1 MKQRHQRHNQS
12 AGVLRRLKKQGG
24 QAIVLLALTGTLLIG
39 GVGIAVDLAV
49 GYMYSIAAERAA
61 AAAALSGVVFMPD
74 QFTAATA
81 VPVGSRNDA
90 TDRAVD
96 EAKRN
101 AFDPADAANAVTV
114 SPAVVPGHPNQL
126 RVTVSRNAPVFF
138 MQLFGFSTYRVART
152 AVAAYLPPISLGQ
165 PGSEIG
171 SSLGDLGRTR
181 FAFMREE
188 GWATDRG
195 QGDAYTPNPLG
206 GSAGAS
212 DDKHQIS
219 YINGSEPR
227 YATLRDLGG
236 YNYRITIPTSGSG
249 GKVQVYNAAFSP
261 DGTGGSANFCDNNNS
276 NPALRTCSVGGNQW
290 FHEDD
295 GGPFDPNTAA
305 RYTAMR
311 YTLFRVNNVFIRASD
326 QMISQMTVY
335 PIDARNWSQPAN
347 QYKAMGGPTINQT
360 VTQLYS
366 GATPSNMLIYHN
378 WVDIATYQGASDNQL
393 VSLQTFANPYLVG
406 GVLQPGEY
414 RLRVDALDNN
424 GNLTNGSQTGHK
436 GYAVRAVNPNFS
448 SCATCAVSA
457 WDDMAF
463 FTPFDAG
470 AGGSFSMDLFRLTPD
485 YAGLTV
491 SVDIWDVGDIAS
503 TSGFVRINILD
514 PSGNNAFPGGVN
526 VYDLGPQ
533 RSNLGRGTYTVLASA
548 AGGNTMAT
556 FVAQDTST
564 GQTADNKWIHVEIP
578 VPANYNPAPGADW
591 WKMQYV
597 TGAGTVAV
605 DTVTVAVG
613 LKGGPL
619 HLLP

>member
-1 MKQRHQRHNQS
+1 MKQKHQRRNQS
-12 AGVLRRLKKQGG
+12 TGVLRRLKKQGG

-74 QFTAATA
+74 QFAPASA

-114 SPAVVPGHPNQL
+114 TPALVPGHPNQL
-126 RVTVSRNAPVFF
+126 KVTVSRNAPVFF

-152 AVAAYLPPISLGQ
+152 AIAAYLPPISLGQ
-165 PGSEIG
+165 PGSQVG
-171 SSLGDLGRTR
+171 SSLGELGRTR

-188 GWATDRG
+188 GWATDRS

-206 GSAGAS
+206 GGYGVS

-219 YINGSEPR
+219 YNNGSEPR

-236 YNYRITIPTSGSG
+236 YNYRITIPSSG
-249 GKVQVYNAAFSP
+249 GKVEVYNAAFAP
-261 DGTGGSANFCDNNNS
+261 DGTNGSANFCDNNNS
-276 NPALRTCSVGGNQW
+276 NPAARTCSVGGFQW

-295 GGPFDPNTAA
+295 GGPFDPVDAT

-347 QYKAMGGPTINQT
+347 QYKVMGGPTINQT
-360 VTQLYS
+360 VTQLYT
-366 GATPSNMLIYHN
+366 GTAPSNMFIYHN
-378 WVDIATYQGASDNQL
+378 WVDVATYAGASDNQL
-393 VSLQTFANPYLVG
+393 VSLQTFPNPYLAG
-406 GVLQPGEY
+406 GVLLPGQY

-424 GNLTNGSQTGHK
+424 GTLANNRQTGHK
-436 GYAVRAVNPNFS
+436 GYAVSAVNPNGS
-448 SCATCAVSA
+448 TCATCAVSA

-470 AGGSFSMDLFRLTPD
+470 PGGSFSMQLFRLTPD

-491 SVDIWDVGDIAS
+491 SVDLWDPGDVAS
-503 TSGFVRINILD
+503 TSGFVRININD
-514 PSGNNAFPGGVN
+514 PSGNNVFPGGVN
-526 VYDLGPQ
+526 VYNLGVQ
-533 RSNLGRGTYTVLASA
+533 RSNLASGSYTVISSA
-548 AGGNTMAT
+548 AGGNTTAT
-556 FVAQDTST
+556 FVATDTSK
-564 GQTADNKWIHVEIP
+564 GISANSEWIHVEIP
-578 VPANYNPAPGADW
+578 VPGNYNPAPGADW
-591 WKMQYV
+591 WSMQYV
-597 TGAGTVAV
+597 TGANTVAV

>member
-1 MKQRHQRHNQS
+1 MKKRHQQRNQS

-74 QFTAATA
+74 QFTPASA

-114 SPAVVPGHPNQL
+114 SPATVPGHPNQL
-126 RVTVSRNAPVFF
+126 KVTVSRNAPVFF

-152 AVAAYLPPISLGQ
+152 AIAAYLPPISLGQ
-165 PGSEIG
+165 PGSQIG
-171 SSLGDLGRTR
+171 SSLGELGRTR

-188 GWATDRG
+188 GWATDRS
-195 QGDAYTPNPLG
+195 QGDAYTPDPLG
-206 GSAGAS
+206 GGYGPST
-212 DDKHQIS
+212 DKHQIS
-219 YINGSEPR
+219 YSNGSEPR

-236 YNYRITIPTSGSG
+236 YNYRITIPTGGAG
-249 GKVQVYNAAFSP
+249 GKVQVYNAAFAP

-276 NPALRTCSVGGNQW
+276 NPAARTCSVGGNQW

-295 GGPFDPNTAA
+295 GGPFDPNDAT

-311 YTLFRVNNVFIRASD
+311 YTLFRVSNVFIRASD
-326 QMISQMTVY
+326 QMLAQMTVY

-366 GATPSNMLIYHN
+366 GTTPSNMFIYHN
-378 WVDIATYQGASDNQL
+378 WVDVATYVGASDNQL
-393 VSLQTFANPYLVG
+393 VSLQTFPNPYLVG

-414 RLRVDALDNN
+414 RLRVDALDHN
-424 GNLTNGSQTGHK
+424 GTLANSTQTGHK
-436 GYAVRAVNPNFS
+436 AYAVRAVNPNLS
-448 SCATCAVSA
+448 ACATCAVSA
-457 WDDMAF
+457 WDDMSF

-470 AGGSFSMDLFRLTPD
+470 PGGSFSMQLFRLTPD

-491 SVDIWDVGDIAS
+491 SVDLWDPGDIAS
-503 TSGFVRINILD
+503 TSGFVRININD
-514 PSGNNAFPGGVN
+514 PAGNNNFPGGVN
-526 VYDLGPQ
+526 VYNLGVQ
-533 RSNLGRGTYTVLASA
+533 RSNLASGTYTVLASA
-548 AGGNTMAT
+548 AGGNTSAT
-556 FVAQDTST
+556 FVATDTSR
-564 GQTADNKWIHVEIP
+564 GISANSNWIHVEIP
-578 VPANYNPAPGADW
+578 VPGNYNPAPGADW
-591 WKMQYV
+591 WTMQYV